1 MTDLSAPR
9 RQLAERL
16 HADAERGV
24 TTFPATAAQRRIW
37 LLHHLAPRSSRYTM
51 PAALR
56 LRGDLDLAALQRA
69 LSTIATRH
77 EALRTTFPAIDGI
90 PVQQV
95 HAEARIRLEVRERNG
110 VEPSDALRAAVAE
123 PFDLDTGPLTRAILW
138 PIEAHEHLLL
148 IAVHHIAAD
157 AWSLPILLADLAAAY
172 RAEHDGTALSL
183 APLPIQGGDYAVWEA
198 GADARAQADAAA
210 EYWRHALADPPEPLD
225 LPADQPRPA
234 QETGPAATHR
244 TVIPPHTTRRL
255 RALAGDARTTL
266 FTVLHAGLA
275 AVLHRFTGA
284 RDLVIGVPVSGRTR
298 LETAALVGC
307 FVNTLPLR
315 TVCDPATSFAAL
327 LDQVRDRSREALT
340 HQAAP
345 LERIIAES
353 GVARVPGRAP
363 LFDVGLT
370 TQTRLD
376 LSELFAGLHAEPVPI
391 DAADA
396 KFDLGCLIE
405 EDGDTLRIEWEYRA
419 DLLDAATARSLAD
432 SLTTLLT
439 DAATDPRR
447 LISDLSLVSDP
458 AERYDST
465 PTRSTD
471 TIIDLFRAAVTANP
485 EAPAI
490 VDGDRTLSYRDLDRV
505 TNQIARALRE
515 RGVVLETPVGVCLPR
530 SADFAVACLAVVK
543 AGGHY
548 VPLDSGY
555 PRQRLELMLADAG
568 IAHAIT
574 TAPGPEFLAPT
585 DPLFIDQRD
594 TWAEQPDDPLDP
606 APHPDTL
613 AAQLF
618 TSGSTGR
625 PKAVALTHRGVVD
638 LVRPGD
644 YSGLGPDRSLLWLSS
659 VSFDA
664 ATWEIWGTLLHGARG
679 VVHPEL
685 AFTAPAIGAAIREHG
700 VTAAVMATALFH
712 AIVDEDPAALRGLRT
727 VLIGG
732 EALSVPHV
740 RRALAAAPGLT
751 VVNGYGPAEATTCV
765 TAHPVSGDSPDLS
778 RLPSIPIGR
787 PVNGSHVVLRDAD
800 GRPVPPGAV
809 GEVWIS
815 GPGLARGYTG
825 RAALTAERFV
835 PGPDG
840 SRWYRTGD
848 LARRLGD
855 GTLLFRGRDDTQV
868 KIRGHRVEP
877 QEVEAAL
884 TRHPAVSAATVIAHR
899 LSATDNRLAAY
910 VVAADTVDIAELRA
924 WVTSV
929 LPDYFVPASLTAVET
944 IPLTRNGKVDP
955 ARLPMPQWAEHAD
968 AVRRSRRRTETED
981 ALAQIWAELLG
992 VDPAAIGPDDDFFDL
1007 GGHSLLASR
1016 LVSRLAARLG
1026 VAVDLVDV
1034 FTRTTLAALAE
1045 AVAAAEAGPTAGGI
1059 EPGPRPAP
1067 LSYAQE
1073 RLWFL
1078 SRLEPDSPAYHLP
1091 LSVRINGALDAER
1104 LAAAWHTV
1112 VTRHDALRSI
1122 IEERDEELFQVLV
1135 EPGALRCVDAADD
1148 PALADR
1154 LVSEAARRPFDL
1166 MHEAPVRALLVR
1178 VGEREHVFSAVVHH
1192 IAADGWSAAILA
1204 EEIGAAYAGRAEAT
1218 TDPVVQY
1225 GDFAHWQRTRMTGE
1239 TLDALTAFWRS
1250 ELDGAPLAL
1259 ELPTDRPRPPRQRF
1273 DGASVPFG
1281 VPAALAAH
1289 IRTLAASEGCT
1300 EFMVL
1305 STAFGAMLSAYS
1317 GQHDLLFA
1325 TPVAG
1330 RPHPDVERTVGSF
1343 ANTVVLRADLSGT
1356 PTARELLAR
1365 TRRACLAAFTHQEL
1379 PFEKLVEAL
1388 APERDLARNPVV
1400 QTMLALNNT
1409 VPPRLDLPGLR
1420 VRPLSAAL
1428 PVARFDLA
1436 LWLTDGADPSEGRS
1450 DGHDDDEGGDG
1461 DVGDGAGGDGSRG
1474 GEGGHGGLGGVGE
1487 GRAGGDGRG
1496 GSGGISGFCEFDT
1509 ALFDEQTVRRMLG
1522 QLVALL
1528 EAMTADPD
1536 VVLETVLAQ
1545 ADTRRLSAWGDG
1557 PAPLAGEP
1565 VLTAVARWAA
1575 AEPARPAIAAED
1587 GSVWTYGQVWW
1598 AAGQVA
1604 ARLGSRP
1611 GATVGICAARTP
1623 AAVAAL
1629 LGCWLA
1635 GAAYVPLDPSAPE
1648 ARLRRMAEIAGLTTV
1663 LSDRESVGRVT
1674 FASVILIDD
1683 LADPSRAAGGEPAA
1697 AATSVAPIADPAYVL
1712 FTSGSTGEPKGVAVP
1727 HAALTTFLA
1736 AMTGHEPGLSAR
1748 SSLVAVTPFT
1758 FDIAAL
1764 ELFGPLVSGACVT
1777 LADTATAHDGVALAR
1792 LMEAADCDVL
1802 QGTPATWRLLLDAG
1816 WRPGAG
1822 FRALCGGEALPPAL
1836 ASELLKHG
1844 AEVWNLYGPTET
1856 TVWSTVA
1863 RVDDPDHI
1871 GIGRPIPGTAI
1882 RLARATGAPV
1892 PVGAVGE
1899 LWISGAGLA
1908 LGYAA
1913 RPAATAERFVPAA
1926 DGARW
1931 YRTGDLARYD
1941 HTGRL
1946 IHLGRADTQL
1956 KIRGHR
1962 VEPGEAE
1969 SALTTHPGVSAAA
1982 VVAREGRLVGY
1993 YVPDATAARQPDAP
2007 VLKRHLSSLLPAYLI
2022 PDLLLPLP
2030 ELPLTPHGKLDRNAL
2045 AALPIR
2051 RAAAAADLGPRDGLE
2066 AVVVQI
2072 WSDIL
2077 GHAVTGDDDFF
2088 AAGGHSLDAAH
2099 AATRMSAALGL
2110 EIPVLAVF
2118 ENPRPTAVADWVRT
2132 RTAGP
2137 ADPIPVLP
2145 GDGPFALSSAQERLW
2160 FLAEYA
2166 PESPAYNVPIA
2177 ARLAGPLDV
2186 AGLRRALNTLVARHP
2201 ALRTVFEGADGR
2213 ATQRQLPPAEAAL
2226 AVIDLSGVPDAAGQ
2240 AAGLADA
2247 AATRPFRLAEGE
2259 PPFRAT
2265 LIRTAEHDHVLVLLL
2280 HHIVADGWSVSVLAR
2295 DLAAAYSGAELT
2307 EPELRHSDY
2316 AAWQRGRSARAA
2328 GQLTRRREELAG
2340 APHTLEL
2347 PADRPRPPERR
2358 HRGRTLPLD
2367 VDDALTERIRALAR
2381 DAGATEFMV
2390 LLAAFAAALTR
2401 FSGQEDLLIGTPAA
2415 NRTAPGAADV
2425 VGLFAETLVLRADT
2439 SGDPTVRDLL
2449 ARSRRACL
2457 DAYAAP
2463 DVAFETLVEAMAP
2476 QRDPARSP
2484 LFQVMIALNNAA
2496 GALPDL
2502 PGLEVEPVAV
2512 PNRTAKFDVVLNL
2525 VDTPHGITGGLE
2537 FDTDV
2542 YAAPLM
2548 ALFAEHFVRILEAF
2562 TADPDQPL
2570 SAISTLSPAEEQTW
2584 LRDFNRVPGD
2594 YDPLVC
2600 LHTLVEAQAAATP
2613 DAVAVSM
2620 ATEPGVPR
2628 PRLTFAELESRA
2640 NRLARHLVR
2649 HGVRPDDVVGVALPR
2664 SLEMVVA
2671 QYAILK
2677 AGAGFL
2683 PLDPA
2688 QPAARLAD
2696 ILGDADAR
2704 LVVTDS
2710 DGDSVLPQEPG
2721 RIHIDGPEWQSE
2733 DATPP
2738 EVAVTPGHL
2747 AYVVYTSGSTGKPK
2761 GVQIEHRAICN
2772 NLLWMQQDWPLD
2784 ASDRMLHKTTT
2795 TFDVAV
2801 KEVFWPLM
2809 AGAELVLAKPGS
2821 QRDPDYLVELIE
2833 DAGITITHFVPSMLE
2848 LALEA
2853 LDAGGATFP
2862 RSLRYV
2868 MCGAE
2873 TLPVATQE
2881 AFFAHGSADLL
2892 HMYGP
2897 TETAIAVTGWTCKR
2911 AQSRGRVPLGVPMPL
2926 VELYVLDRHG
2936 RPVPP
2941 GVWGELHVGGASLGR
2956 GYLGRAGETA
2966 AAFVPDEFSGRRGAR
2981 LYRTGDVVRHG
2992 PDGLLEFRGRADNQI
3007 KIRGFRVELGEIE
3020 AALAAEPDV
3029 RQAAAVLRG
3038 RGADARLIGYAV
3050 PAPGGDLDAED
3061 LRRRLRGRLPD
3072 YMVPADIMVLTAM
3085 PLGDNAKVDRAA
3097 LPEPAPR
3104 RRTGPAVAPRD
3115 EYEAAVAEVW
3125 AEILG
3130 TGAVGV
3136 DDDFFVLGGN
3146 SLQAARIAAR
3156 LRERFAC
3163 ELRLRDVFVEPTV
3176 AGIARLL
3183 RDAGQTT
3190 AIKRQERRARPAPA
3204 AQSAQSAHSPQ
3215 FGRRLS

>member
-1 MTDLSAPR
+1 MIAAR
-9 RQLAERL
+9 
-16 HADAERGV
+16 
-24 TTFPATAAQRRIW
+24 TTQ
-37 LLHHLAPRSSRYTM
+37 
-51 PAALR
+51 ALR
-56 LRGDLDLAALQRA
+56 R
-69 LSTIATRH
+69 
-77 EALRTTFPAIDGI
+77 
-90 PVQQV
+90 
-95 HAEARIRLEVRERNG
+95 
-110 VEPSDALRAAVAE
+110 
-123 PFDLDTGPLTRAILW
+123 
-138 PIEAHEHLLL
+138 
-148 IAVHHIAAD
+148 
-157 AWSLPILLADLAAAY
+157 
-172 RAEHDGTALSL
+172 
-183 APLPIQGGDYAVWEA
+183 
-198 GADARAQADAAA
+198 
-210 EYWRHALADPPEPLD
+210 
-225 LPADQPRPA
+225 
-234 QETGPAATHR
+234 
-244 TVIPPHTTRRL
+244 
-255 RALAGDARTTL
+255 LAGDTRSTL

-275 AVLHRFTGA
+275 GVLQRFTGV
-284 RDLVIGVPVSGRTR
+284 RDLIIGVPVSGRTR
-298 LETAALVGC
+298 LETADLVGR

-315 TVCDPATSFAAL
+315 TTCDADTRFTAL
-327 LDQVRDRSREALT
+327 VEQVRDRSREGLA

-353 GVARVPGRAP
+353 GVARTPGRAP
-363 LFDVGLT
+363 LFDIGFTL
-370 TQTRLD
+370 QPRLD
-376 LSELFAGLHAEPVPI
+376 VADLFAGLRTEQVAI

-396 KFDLGCLIE
+396 KFDLGCLVE
-405 EDGDTLRIEWEYRA
+405 EDGDTLRVAWEYRA
-419 DLLDAATARSLAD
+419 DVLDAATVASIAECFETALSEAAAD
-432 SLTTLLT
+432 C
-439 DAATDPRR
+439 
-447 LISDLSLVSDP
+447 
-458 AERYDST
+458 
-465 PTRSTD
+465 TRSVGDLLPVPEVSQSVSPAAVSESAD
-471 TIIDLFRAAVTANP
+471 TIVDLFAAAVAANP
-485 EAPAI
+485 DTPAI
-490 VDGDRTLSYRDLDRV
+490 VDGERIVTYRDLDRI
-505 TNQIARALRE
+505 TNQIARVLRA
-515 RGVVLETPVGVCLPR
+515 RGVGLETPVGVCLPR

-548 VPLDSGY
+548 VPLDAGY
-555 PRQRLELMLADAG
+555 PRQRLDLMLADAG
-568 IAHAIT
+568 IAHVIST
-574 TAPGPEFLAPT
+574 SPSHEFLASIDT
-585 DPLFIDQRD
+585 LLIDQREA
-594 TWAEQPDDPLDP
+594 WAEEPDTSVPI
-606 APHPDTL
+606 ATHPDTL
-613 AAQLF
+613 AAQIF

-644 YSGLGPDRSLLWLSS
+644 YSGLGPDRTLLWLSS

-685 AFTAPAIGAAIREHG
+685 TFTAGAIGKAVRDHS

-765 TAHPVSGDSPDLS
+765 LALAVARVVEDLS
-778 RLPSIPIGR
+778 SLPSVPIGR
-787 PVNGSHVVLRDAD
+787 VVNGSRVMLCDAD
-800 GRPVPPGAV
+800 GRVVPAGAV

-825 RAALTAERFV
+825 RPAQTAERFV

-855 GTLLFRGRDDTQV
+855 GSLLFRGRDDTQV

-877 QEVEAAL
+877 QEAEAVL
-884 TRHPAVSAATVIAHR
+884 TRHPAVTAAAVVAHR
-899 LSATDNRLAAY
+899 LSATDNRLAAHV
-910 VVAADTVDIAELRA
+910 VVARDAGTTDIAELRA
-924 WVTSV
+924 WLASV
-929 LPDYFVPASLTAVET
+929 LPDYLVPASLMAVDA
-944 IPLTRNGKVDP
+944 IPVTRNGKVDP
-955 ARLPMPQWAEHAD
+955 GRLPTPLWAEHA
-968 AVRRSRRRTETED
+968 SRQSRPRTETEED
-981 ALAQIWAELLG
+981 LAQIWSELLRL
-992 VDPAAIGPDDDFFDL
+992 DAATIGPDDDFFDL

-1016 LVSRLAARLG
+1016 LVSRLSARLG
-1026 VAVDLVDV
+1026 VEIDLVEA
-1034 FTRTTLAALAE
+1034 FSHPTLAALAE
-1045 AVAAAEAGPTAGGI
+1045 VVTAAESGTPVGGI

-1091 LSVRINGALDAER
+1091 LSVRISGELDADR
-1104 LAAAWHTV
+1104 LAAAWHSV
-1112 VTRHDALRSI
+1112 ATRHEALHSV
-1122 IEERDEELFQVLV
+1122 IEERDEELFQIPR
-1135 EPGALRCVDAADD
+1135 EPAALRYVDAADD
-1148 PALADR
+1148 AMLVDR
-1154 LVSEAARRPFDL
+1154 LLSDVARRPFGLLD
-1166 MHEAPVRALLVR
+1166 EVPVRALLVR
-1178 VGEREHVFSAVVHH
+1178 IAEQEHVLAVVVHH

-1204 EEIGAAYAGRAEAT
+1204 EEIGAAYAGRSEHLAEA
-1218 TDPVVQY
+1218 VVQY
-1225 GDFAHWQRTRMTGE
+1225 GDFAHWQRSRLTGPV
-1239 TLDALTAFWRS
+1239 LAALTDFWRS
-1250 ELDGAPLAL
+1250 ELDGAPLAV

-1273 DGASVPFG
+1273 AGASVPFG
-1281 VPAALAAH
+1281 VPAGLAVRIRALASSA
-1289 IRTLAASEGCT
+1289 GCT

-1305 STAFGAMLSAYS
+1305 SAAFAATLAAYS
-1317 GQHDLLFA
+1317 GQRDLLFA

-1343 ANTVVLRADLSGT
+1343 ANTVVLRADLSGA
-1356 PTARELLAR
+1356 PTAREALAR
-1365 TRRACLAAFTHQEL
+1365 TRRACLAAFAHQEL

-1388 APERDLARNPVV
+1388 APERDLSRNPVV

-1409 VPPRLDLPGLR
+1409 APLRLDLPGLR
-1420 VRPLSAAL
+1420 VTPLAAEL

-1436 LWLTDGADPSEGRS
+1436 LWLTDGD
-1450 DGHDDDEGGDG
+1450 
-1461 DVGDGAGGDGSRG
+1461 RG
-1474 GEGGHGGLGGVGE
+1474 GEGGHGDLSGVGE
-1487 GRAGGDGRG
+1487 GDAGADAGRG
-1496 GSGGISGFCEFDT
+1496 ELRGIGGFCEFDT
-1509 ALFDEQTVRRMLG
+1509 ALFDRETVSRMLG
-1522 QLVALL
+1522 HFVALL

-1536 VVLETVLAQ
+1536 VVLETVLAE
-1545 ADTRRLSAWGDG
+1545 ADARCLQAWGDG
-1557 PAPLAGEP
+1557 SASLTGEP

-1575 AEPARPAIAAED
+1575 TEPRRPAIAAED
-1587 GSVWTYGQVWW
+1587 GSVWTYGRLWR
-1598 AAGQVA
+1598 AAEEVA
-1604 ARLGSRP
+1604 VYLGSRT
-1611 GATVGICAARTP
+1611 GQAVGICAGRTP
-1623 AAVAAL
+1623 ATVAAL

-1635 GAAYVPLDPSAPE
+1635 GAAYVPLDRSAPE
-1648 ARLRRMAEIAGLTTV
+1648 ARLRRMAEIAGITTV
-1663 LSDRESVGRVT
+1663 LADAESVARIT
-1674 FASVILIDD
+1674 FAPVILVDH
-1683 LADPSRAAGGEPAA
+1683 LADAAVEPAA
-1697 AATSVAPIADPAYVL
+1697 WTAGTDFASGHGHGPGAAHVVPPLADPAYIL

-1727 HAALTTFLA
+1727 HSALTAFLA

-1748 SSLVAVTPFT
+1748 ASLVAVTPFT

-1764 ELFGPLVSGACVT
+1764 ELFAPLNTGACVT
-1777 LADTATAHDGVALAR
+1777 IADAATTHDGVALAR
-1792 LMEAADCDVL
+1792 LLVAADCDVL

-1816 WRPGAG
+1816 WRPGPG
-1822 FRALCGGEALPPAL
+1822 FRVLCGGEALPSAL
-1836 ASELLKHG
+1836 ATELLKHG
-1844 AEVWNLYGPTET
+1844 AELWNLYGPTET

-1863 RVDDPDHI
+1863 RVDDPDRIHI
-1871 GIGRPIPGTAI
+1871 GHPIPGTALRI
-1882 RLARATGAPV
+1882 VSVGATGGGASGATDATGAPV

-1908 LGYAA
+1908 HGYAA
-1913 RPAATAERFVPAA
+1913 RPAATAERFVPASG
-1926 DGARW
+1926 GARW

-1941 HTGRL
+1941 RTGRL
-1946 IHLGRADTQL
+1946 VHLGRADTQL

-1969 SALTTHPGVSAAA
+1969 SALTAHPGVAAAA

-1993 YVPDATAARQPDAP
+1993 YVPELAP
-2007 VLKRHLSSLLPAYLI
+2007 QQLEAQVLKAHLSMLLPAYLI
-2022 PDLLLPLP
+2022 PDLLVPLP
-2030 ELPLTPHGKLDRNAL
+2030 VFPLTPHGKLDRRAL

-2051 RAAAAADLGPRDGLE
+2051 HTTTDADLGPRDGLE
-2066 AVVVQI
+2066 AVVIQI
-2072 WSDIL
+2072 WSDVL
-2077 GHAVTGDDDFF
+2077 GHAVAGADDFF

-2099 AATRMSAALGL
+2099 AATRLSAALGL

-2118 ENPRPTAVADWVRT
+2118 EHPTATALADWARR

-2145 GDGPFALSSAQERLW
+2145 GDGPFPLSSAQERLW
-2160 FLAEYA
+2160 FLTEYA
-2166 PESPAYNVPIA
+2166 PESAAYNVPIA

-2186 AGLRRALNTLVARHP
+2186 AALRRALGTLVARHP
-2201 ALRTVFEGADGR
+2201 ALRTVFEGADGQ
-2213 ATQRQLPPAEAAL
+2213 ATQRHLPAAEAAL
-2226 AVIDLSGVPDAAGQ
+2226 GIVDLSGIPDAAEL
-2240 AAGLADA
+2240 ATTLADA
-2247 AATRPFRLAEGE
+2247 AATRPFLLADGE
-2259 PPFRAT
+2259 RPFRAT
-2265 LIRTAEHDHVLVLLL
+2265 LLRIAEHDHVLVLVL

-2295 DLAAAYSGAELT
+2295 DLAAAYAGTDLAA
-2307 EPELRHSDY
+2307 PALRHSDY

-2340 APHTLEL
+2340 AAHTLEL

-2367 VDDALTERIRALAR
+2367 VDQVLTRRIRQLAR
-2381 DAGATEFMV
+2381 EAGATEFMV
-2390 LLAAFAAALTR
+2390 LLAAFAATLSR

-2415 NRTAPGAADV
+2415 NRTASGAADV

-2449 ARSRRACL
+2449 ARARRACL

-2496 GALPDL
+2496 GAVPAL
-2502 PGLEVEPVAV
+2502 PGLAVEPVAV
-2512 PNRTAKFDVVLNL
+2512 PNRTAKFDIVLNL
-2525 VDTPHGITGGLE
+2525 IDTADGVTGGLE

-2548 ALFAEHFVRILEAF
+2548 TLFAEHFVRILEAF
-2562 TADPDQPL
+2562 TADPGRTL
-2570 SAISTLSPAEEQTW
+2570 SSISTLSAAEEQTW
-2584 LRDFNRVPGD
+2584 LRDFNRVPGA

-2613 DAVAVSM
+2613 EAVAVSM
-2620 ATEPGVPR
+2620 ATEPGQPR
-2628 PRLTFAELESRA
+2628 SQLTFAELETSA

-2649 HGVRPDDVVGVALPR
+2649 CGVRPDDVVAVALSR
-2664 SLEMVVA
+2664 SLEAVVA

-2677 AGAGFL
+2677 AGGGFL

-2688 QPAARLAD
+2688 QPAARLAE
-2696 ILGDADAR
+2696 ILADAGAR
-2704 LVVTDS
+2704 LVVTDRA
-2710 DGDSVLPQEPG
+2710 GDSVLPPEP
-2721 RIHIDGPEWQSE
+2721 RRVHIDGSEWQAENAERLS
-2733 DATPP
+2733 
-2738 EVAVTPGHL
+2738 VAVTPGHL

-2801 KEVFWPLM
+2801 KEVFWPLL

-2821 QRDPDYLVELIE
+2821 QRDPEYLVEMIE
-2833 DAGITITHFVPSMLE
+2833 DARITVTHFVPSMLE

-2853 LDAGGATFP
+2853 LDAAGKAFP
-2862 RSLRYV
+2862 PSLRYV

-2911 AQSRGRVPLGVPMPL
+2911 AQSRSRVPLGLPMPL
-2926 VELYVLDRHG
+2926 VELYVLDRYG

-2941 GVWGELHVGGASLGR
+2941 GVWGELLVGGASLGR
-2956 GYLGRAGETA
+2956 GYLGRAAETA
-2966 AAFVPDEFSGRRGAR
+2966 AAFVPDGFSGRRGAR

-3029 RQAAAVLRG
+3029 RQAAVVLRG

-3050 PAPGGDLDAED
+3050 PAPGDDLDPED

-3072 YMVPADIMVLTAM
+3072 YMVPADILILT
-3085 PLGDNAKVDRAA
+3085 
-3097 LPEPAPR
+3097 
-3104 RRTGPAVAPRD
+3104 
-3115 EYEAAVAEVW
+3115 
-3125 AEILG
+3125 
-3130 TGAVGV
+3130 
-3136 DDDFFVLGGN
+3136 
-3146 SLQAARIAAR
+3146 
-3156 LRERFAC
+3156 
-3163 ELRLRDVFVEPTV
+3163 
-3176 AGIARLL
+3176 
-3183 RDAGQTT
+3183 
-3190 AIKRQERRARPAPA
+3190 
-3204 AQSAQSAHSPQ
+3204 
-3215 FGRRLS
+3215 